1 MLVAQVAAEGAAGRV
16 FDYEVP
22 SALAGR
28 VGVGAT
34 VLAPLGRRTVSGVV
48 LSLAD
53 RSAHGGPLRP
63 LLGPAPGAPAL
74 PPSLVELARWMA
86 SYYLAPVERCIRTM
100 LPPAVRAGAGGDDGF
115 ERRLVVRAVG
125 VDDGRTVE
133 RSHGHTA
140 EPSDQ
145 ATIRPSDQA
154 TTEPA
159 QATFDFSRKR
169 KAAPAAARAP
179 RAEPTA
185 RQREILERLAGGEE
199 SLAGFCR
206 TWRVAPETIRRMEAD
221 GLVAIEERVVRRDP
235 LAGRRI
241 LPTKPLPLTP
251 EQTEALAKIRAALDA
266 PADGPAPKPVLLR
279 GVTASGKT
287 EVYLQAIAAALDKGR
302 GAIVLVPEIALTPQ
316 TIQRFVGRFGGI
328 VAVLHSRL
336 SDGERHDEWHRIL
349 AGEAR
354 VAIGPRSAL
363 FAPVKDLG
371 LVVVDEEHEP
381 SYKQDE
387 APRYHARDVAVMRAR
402 IERCAVV
409 LGSAT
414 PSLESRRNADE
425 GKYVLA
431 TMARR
436 ASGEARLPRVAV
448 VDMRGEV
455 AKNGGKL
462 PVFSETLATAIRDRL
477 DNGEQTMLFLNRRGY
492 APTVQCPSCGHAETC
507 TECSVGMTYH
517 VDDGVLR
524 CHVCGAWRPVPETCP
539 SCGAPGYRYSGIGT
553 QRVEAIARKMFP
565 SARIERMDLDVT
577 TRKASHEEILARF
590 RAGRTDVLVG
600 TQMIA
605 KGLDFPNVTLAGV
618 LNADSGLSLPDF
630 RAGERTFQLIAQMAG
645 RAGRGAK
652 PGDVIVQTLSPDHP
666 AIVHARTEDYEGFA
680 AEELAERRELGYPP
694 FSHFDVAT
702 FRGRDRDAVAAYAER
717 FAAAIGKSDEYVLGD
732 ACPAPIEK
740 AKGVWRF
747 QVALRGPRP
756 ALLNERLR
764 AAAAALP
771 PPGDVGLAIDVDAVG
786 LL

>member
-1 MLVAQVAAEGAAGRV
+1 MVVAQVAAEGAAGRV
-16 FDYEVP
+16 FDYAVP
-22 SALAGR
+22 AALEGA
-28 VGVGAT
+28 VAPGAT
-34 VLAPLGRRTVSGVV
+34 VLAPLGRRTISGVV
-48 LSLAD
+48 LSLSS
-53 RSAHGGPLRP
+53 RSSHGGPLRE
-63 LLGPAPGAPAL
+63 LSGLAPGAPAL
-74 PPSLVELARWMA
+74 PPPLVELARWMA
-86 SYYLAPVERCIRTM
+86 AYYLAPVERCIRTM
-100 LPPAVRAGAGGDDGF
+100 LPPAVRAGAAGEDGF

-125 VDDGRTVE
+125 ADDGRTVE
-133 RSHGHTA
+133 RSDGHTVGPSDRA
-140 EPSDQ
+140 TTGEPSQ
-145 ATIRPSDQA
+145 AM
-154 TTEPA
+154 
-159 QATFDFSRKR
+159 FDFGR
-169 KAAPAAARAP
+169 KAKPPKPTAVRAP

-206 TWRVAPETIRRMEAD
+206 TWRVAPETLRRMEAD

-251 EQTEALAKIRAALDA
+251 EQADALARIRAAIDA
-266 PADGPAPKPVLLR
+266 PAGAPAPKPILLR

-287 EVYLQAIAAALDKGR
+287 EVYLQAIAAALEKGR

-363 FAPVKDLG
+363 FAPVRDLG

-387 APRYHARDVAVMRAR
+387 APRYHARDVAVVRAR

-414 PSLESRRNADE
+414 PSLESWRNAAE
-425 GKYVLA
+425 GKYELA

-436 ASGEARLPRVAV
+436 ASGEARLPKVAV

-455 AKNGGKL
+455 AKSGGRL
-462 PVFSETLATAIRDRL
+462 PVFSETLAAAIRDRL
-477 DNGEQTMLFLNRRGY
+477 ENGEQTMLFLNRRGY
-492 APTVQCPSCGHAETC
+492 APTVQCPACGHAETC
-507 TECSVGMTYH
+507 DECSVGMTYH
-517 VDDGVLR
+517 IDDGVLR
-524 CHVCGAWRPVPETCP
+524 CHVCGAWRPVPEVCP
-539 SCGAPGYRYSGIGT
+539 ACGAPGYRFAGIGT

-590 RAGRTDVLVG
+590 RAGRTDILVG

-605 KGLDFPNVTLAGV
+605 KGLDFPNVTLAGI

-652 PGDVIVQTLSPDHP
+652 PGDVIVQTLSPEHP

-680 AEELAERRELGYPP
+680 EEELADRRELGYPP
-694 FSHFDVAT
+694 FTHFDCVT
-702 FRGRDRDAVAAYAER
+702 FRGRDRDATASYAER
-717 FAAAIGKSDEYVLGD
+717 FAAAVGKSGDYVLGD

-747 QVALRGPRP
+747 QITLRGASPRV
-756 ALLNERLR
+756 LDGRLR

-771 PPGDVGLAIDVDAVG
+771 PPEGVGVAIDVDAVG

>member
-1 MLVAQVAAEGAAGRV
+1 MVVAQVAAEGAAGRV
-16 FDYEVP
+16 FDYAVP
-22 SALAGR
+22 AALEGA
-28 VGVGAT
+28 VAPGAT
-34 VLAPLGRRTVSGVV
+34 VLAPLGRRTISGVV
-48 LSLAD
+48 LSLSS
-53 RSAHGGPLRP
+53 RSSHGGPLRE
-63 LLGPAPGAPAL
+63 LSGLAPGAPAL
-74 PPSLVELARWMA
+74 PPPLVELARWMA
-86 SYYLAPVERCIRTM
+86 AYYLAPVERCIRTM
-100 LPPAVRAGAGGDDGF
+100 LPPAVRAGAAGEDGF

-125 VDDGRTVE
+125 ADDGRTVE
-133 RSHGHTA
+133 RSDGHTVQSSNHA
-140 EPSDQ
+140 
-145 ATIRPSDQA
+145 AG
-154 TTEPA
+154 EPA
-159 QATFDFSRKR
+159 QATFDFGR
-169 KAAPAAARAP
+169 KAKSPKPAAVRAP

-206 TWRVAPETIRRMEAD
+206 TWRVAPETLRRMEAD

-251 EQTEALAKIRAALDA
+251 EQADALARIRAAIDA
-266 PADGPAPKPVLLR
+266 PAGAPAPKPILLR

-287 EVYLQAIAAALDKGR
+287 EVYLQAIAAALEKGR

-363 FAPVKDLG
+363 FAPVRDLG

-387 APRYHARDVAVMRAR
+387 APRYHARDVAVVRAR

-414 PSLESRRNADE
+414 PSLESWRNAAE
-425 GKYVLA
+425 GKYELA

-436 ASGEARLPRVAV
+436 ASGEARLPKVAV

-455 AKNGGKL
+455 AKSGGRL
-462 PVFSETLATAIRDRL
+462 PVFSETLAAAIRDRL
-477 DNGEQTMLFLNRRGY
+477 ENGEQTMLFLNRRGY
-492 APTVQCPSCGHAETC
+492 APTVQCPACGHAETC
-507 TECSVGMTYH
+507 DECSVGMTYH
-517 VDDGVLR
+517 IDDGVLR
-524 CHVCGAWRPVPETCP
+524 CHVCGAWRPVPEVCP
-539 SCGAPGYRYSGIGT
+539 ACGAPGYRFAGIGT
-553 QRVEAIARKMFP
+553 QRVEAIARRMFP

-590 RAGRTDVLVG
+590 RAGRTDILVG

-605 KGLDFPNVTLAGV
+605 KGLDFPNVTLAGI

-652 PGDVIVQTLSPDHP
+652 PGDVIVQTLSPEHP

-680 AEELAERRELGYPP
+680 EEELADRRELGYPP
-694 FSHFDVAT
+694 FTHFDCVT
-702 FRGRDRDAVAAYAER
+702 FRGRDRDATASYAER
-717 FAAAIGKSDEYVLGD
+717 FAAAVGKSDGYVLGD

-747 QVALRGPRP
+747 QITLRGASPRV
-756 ALLNERLR
+756 LDGRLR

-771 PPGDVGLAIDVDAVG
+771 PPEGVGVAIDVDAVG

>member
-1 MLVAQVAAEGAAGRV
+1 MVVAQVAAEGAAGRV
-16 FDYEVP
+16 FDYAVP
-22 SALAGR
+22 AALEGSVAP
-28 VGVGAT
+28 GAT
-34 VLAPLGRRTVSGVV
+34 VLAPLGRRTISGVV
-48 LSLAD
+48 LSLSS
-53 RSAHGGPLRP
+53 RSSHRGPLRE
-63 LLGPAPGAPAL
+63 LSGLAPGAPAL
-74 PPSLVELARWMA
+74 PPALVELARWMA
-86 SYYLAPVERCIRTM
+86 AYYLAPVERCIRTM
-100 LPPAVRAGAGGDDGF
+100 LPPAVRAGDDGF

-125 VDDGRTVE
+125 ANDGQTVE
-133 RSHGHTA
+133 RSNGRTVG
-140 EPSDQ
+140 PSDRQ
-145 ATIRPSDQA
+145 TGG
-154 TTEPA
+154 PA
-159 QATFDFSRKR
+159 QATFDFSRK
-169 KAAPAAARAP
+169 KKEPAPERPP

-185 RQREILERLAGGEE
+185 RQKEILARLAGGEE

-206 TWRVAPETIRRMEAD
+206 TWRVAPETLRRMEAD

-251 EQTEALAKIRAALDA
+251 EQSDALAKIRAAIDA
-266 PADGPAPKPVLLR
+266 PADGPAPKPILLR

-287 EVYLQAIAAALDKGR
+287 EVYLQAIAAALEKGR
-302 GAIVLVPEIALTPQ
+302 GAIVLVPEIALTTQ

-363 FAPVKDLG
+363 FAPVKNLG

-387 APRYHARDVAVMRAR
+387 APRYHARDVAVVRAKL
-402 IERCAVV
+402 ERCAVV

-414 PSLESRRNADE
+414 PSLESWRNASE
-425 GKYVLA
+425 GKYELA

-436 ASGEARLPRVAV
+436 ASGEAQLPKVAV
-448 VDMRGEV
+448 VDMRGEL

-462 PVFSETLATAIRDRL
+462 PVFSETLAAAIRDRL
-477 DNGEQTMLFLNRRGY
+477 ENGEQTMLFLNRRGY
-492 APTVQCPSCGHAETC
+492 APTVQCPACGHAETC
-507 TECSVGMTYH
+507 DECSVGMTYH
-517 VDDGVLR
+517 IDDGVLR
-524 CHVCGAWRPVPETCP
+524 CHVCGAWRPVPDACP
-539 SCGAPGYRYSGIGT
+539 ACGAPGYRFAGIGT
-553 QRVEAIARKMFP
+553 QRVEAIARKLFP

-652 PGDVIVQTLSPDHP
+652 PGDVIVQTLSPEHP

-680 AEELAERRELGYPP
+680 EEELAERRELGYPP
-694 FSHFDVAT
+694 FSHFDCVT
-702 FRGRDRDAVAAYAER
+702 FRGRDRDATAAYAER
-717 FAAAIGKSDEYVLGD
+717 FAAAIGKSGDYVLGD

-747 QVALRGPRP
+747 QITLRGASPRV
-756 ALLNERLR
+756 LGGRLR

-771 PPGDVGLAIDVDAVG
+771 PPEGVGVAVDVDAVG